1 MAQLPLPLSFD
12 KRFSLDNYIAPNAG
26 YLREQLRGLFD
37 ATGESLIGLCGS
49 ADSGKTHLLNAC
61 AHYARDCELNYHL
74 FDAAQLVNATA
85 DGFNE
90 LPAESLVGVDNLDLL
105 AGHRAWEQQFYQL
118 INRVRAG
125 ELRFIFSLSRSPRDI
140 GFRLPDLKSR
150 LMWGLLITLHSPDDG
165 QLEDILKT
173 RASLLGLDLPQDVVN
188 YLLSHFSRK
197 LSDQIQ
203 LLHRLDHAA
212 MSQQR
217 RLTIPFIRDNLN

>member
-125 ELRFIFSLSRSPRDI
+125 ELRFIFSLSRPPRDI

>member
-1 MAQLPLPLSFD
+1 
-12 KRFSLDNYIAPNAG
+12 
-26 YLREQLRGLFD
+26 
-37 ATGESLIGLCGS
+37 
-49 ADSGKTHLLNAC
+49 
-61 AHYARDCELNYHL
+61 
-74 FDAAQLVNATA
+74 
-85 DGFNE
+85 
-90 LPAESLVGVDNLDLL
+90 
-105 AGHRAWEQQFYQL
+105 
-118 INRVRAG
+118 
-125 ELRFIFSLSRSPRDI
+125 
-140 GFRLPDLKSR
+140 
-150 LMWGLLITLHSPDDG
+150 MWGLLITLHSPDDG